1 MNGMFNY
8 IFDNMKNA
16 DMAIRNISKTLK
28 CQKKFNRNVIVL
40 AIATTVYIAVT
51 ESRINDLTK
60 KIEKADKEFASR
72 VEKEV
77 ENAKGE

>member
-8 IFDNMKNA
+8 IFDSMKNA
-16 DMAIRNISKTLK
+16 DMAIRNISKTLNR
-28 CQKKFNRNVIVL
+28 QKKFNHNVVVL

-51 ESRINDLTK
+51 ESRISDLTK
-60 KIEKADKEFASR
+60 KIEKAEKELASQ

>member
-8 IFDNMKNA
+8 IFDSMKNA
-16 DMAIRNISKTLK
+16 DMAIRNIGKTLK
-28 CQKKFNRNVIVL
+28 RQKKFNRNVVVL

-60 KIEKADKEFASR
+60 KIEKIEKASQ

>member
-8 IFDNMKNA
+8 IFDSMKNA
-16 DMAIRNISKTLK
+16 DIAIKNIGKTLK
-28 CQKKFNRNVIVL
+28 RQKKFNRNVVVL
-40 AIATTVYIAVT
+40 AIATTVYIAAT
-51 ESRINDLTK
+51 ESRIKDLTK
-60 KIEKADKEFASR
+60 KIEKIEKASQ